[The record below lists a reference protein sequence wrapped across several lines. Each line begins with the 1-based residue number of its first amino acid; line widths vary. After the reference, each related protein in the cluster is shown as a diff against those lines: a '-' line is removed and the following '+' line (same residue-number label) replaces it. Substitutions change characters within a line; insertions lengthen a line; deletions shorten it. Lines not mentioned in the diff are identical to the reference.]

1 MIRITS
7 LNLVSGD
14 RNVVVNDDIDL
25 SSVRNGYT
33 LDVDGLTLPI
43 AIASGGYVEPVY
55 DNTDPENPVLTT
67 PGHGTLYLQT
77 APNIS
82 LATRNAVV
90 IFTQE
95 VIADL
100 IEQANTLNNQITTVL
115 DSIGSAAN
123 KTASESATAGSVPVR
138 DSAGRLKAVAGNSGN
153 DVLTIENAQTSTT
166 DTTTNALLRQGAW
179 GSGATSG
186 VAFPGWTVAKR
197 IGTYFTTS
205 IESFT
210 GSPPGLTGGATVVV
224 GRENQF
230 TIIPNTA
237 GTDFNIYWGVSTTA
251 SSAPTIWSVP
261 WHNNNTTVDASGFIK
276 EASPIV
282 KLFHNDAVFNN
293 QCPDDALFEKVGTGH
308 YLIKNTL
315 GFATQGW
322 WIETPT
328 DTNKNVKFYTEW
340 SQLED
345 NTIEI
350 KTFEPVYTNGVVGG
364 TVPVDITEGRWID
377 LRLEPEPVVELV
389 VEPEEAV

>member
-33 LDVDGLTLPI
+33 LDVDGLTLPVGI
-43 AIASGGYVEPVY
+43 TSGGYVEPVY

-77 APNIS
+77 APTIS
-82 LATRNAVV
+82 LATREAVI

-115 DSIGSAAN
+115 NSIGAAAE
-123 KTASESATAGSVPVR
+123 KGV
-138 DSAGRLKAVAGNSGN
+138 
-153 DVLTIENAQTSTT
+153 QTSST
-166 DTTTNALLRQGAW
+166 DTTTNRTLLTQYAFAGDSNNYHANGNGVTAGQAATAIKGAKDGCIGSNAGKTTTTW
-179 GSGATSG
+179 GSETLN
-186 VAFPGWTVAKR
+186 
-197 IGTYFTTS
+197 
-205 IESFT
+205 SFLVN
-210 GSPPGLTGGATVVV
+210 GSVV
-224 GRENQF
+224 GDAPSDYCAGLFMSRGGGEGIYIVGKVN
-230 TIIPNTA
+230 TDEMWAANKVGGTLSDWRLLLHSYNTA
-237 GTDFNIYWGVSTTA
+237 
-251 SSAPTIWSVP
+251 
-261 WHNNNTTVDASGFIK
+261 VDGSGFIK
-276 EASPIV
+276 AASPIV
-282 KLFHNDAVFNN
+282 KLFSDDAVFNN
-293 QCPDDALFEKVGTGH
+293 QCPDDAVFEKVGVGH

-315 GFATQGW
+315 GLAKNGW

-377 LRLEPEPVVELV
+377 LRLEPEPVVEL
-389 VEPEEAV
+389 EEETE